1 MKDKIEVITTGDGSS
16 SLYNPQ
22 LDETYHSSNGAITES
37 RHVFIQ
43 EGLDFMNSEQE
54 EIYIL
59 EVGFGTGLNAILTL
73 EKAEEIKSKIN
84 YVTLELY
91 PLDRDLIDE
100 LNYKAYFPKPLQK
113 KYEELHK
120 SDWGKAVEITSSFT
134 LTKLETSLGK
144 FETEQLF
151 DLVYF
156 DAFGP
161 KKQPEM
167 WTMDFLAQATNP
179 LKKGGALVTYCAMG
193 QFRRD
198 LKSLGLAV
206 EKVPGPPGKR
216 EMTRGVKG

>member
-22 LDETYHSSNGAITES
+22 LDETYHSSHGAITES

-43 EGLDFMNSEQE
+43 EGLDFIHSGQE
-54 EIYIL
+54 EINIL

-73 EKAEEIKSKIN
+73 EKAEAIKTKIN

-91 PLDRDLIDE
+91 PLEMKLIDE
-100 LNYKAYFPKPLQK
+100 LNYKSYFPNTLQE
-113 KYEELHK
+113 KYEVLHK
-120 SDWGKAVEITSSFT
+120 ADWAKAVEVTPNFT
-134 LTKLETSLGK
+134 LTKLETSLENY
-144 FETEQLF
+144 ETEQLF

-161 KKQPEM
+161 RKQPEM
-167 WTMDFLAQATNP
+167 WTADFLAQATKP
-179 LKKGGALVTYCAMG
+179 MKKGGTLVTYCAMG

-216 EMTRGVKG
+216 EMTRGVKV